1 MIMNDVRKDINDLM
15 NSKIPTFRI
24 AKETDTCLA
33 TVQNYRSGKGK
44 IDNMTL
50 KIASKFCHYVERLK
64 KDGEL

>member
-1 MIMNDVRKDINDLM
+1 MIMNDVKKDINDLM

-24 AKETDTCLA
+24 AKETGTCLA

-44 IDNMTL
+44 IDNMTI
-50 KIASKFCHYVERLK
+50 KIASKFCDYVEILK

>member
-1 MIMNDVRKDINDLM
+1 MIMDNVRKDIDDLM
-15 NSKIPTFRI
+15 KSKIPTFRI
-24 AKETDTCLA
+24 ARETDTCLA

-50 KIASKFCHYVERLK
+50 KIASKFCDYVEKLK

>member
-1 MIMNDVRKDINDLM
+1 MIMNDVKKDIIDLM
-15 NSKIPTFRI
+15 DSSIPTFRI

-44 IDNMTL
+44 IDNMTI
-50 KIASKFCHYVERLK
+50 KIASKFCEYVERLK